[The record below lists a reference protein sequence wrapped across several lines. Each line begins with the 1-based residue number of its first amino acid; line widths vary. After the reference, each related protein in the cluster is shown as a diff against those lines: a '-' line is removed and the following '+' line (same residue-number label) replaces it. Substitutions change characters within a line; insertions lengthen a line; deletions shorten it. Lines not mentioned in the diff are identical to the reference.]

1 MSFWVTHVD
10 RKWAVFALYIH
21 RDAAKIVMPRCLA
34 LIRDLDD
41 RTTRRQPK
49 LCSARAQMMLLVIQI
64 NYMPPNGHVIDLA
77 YRLRGKNWSNFEVVK
92 NLSVLLDQMAKRG
105 QLNQL
110 EWQPYSRERIPIFC
124 CSILIDQK
132 QNNQTESLV
141 AYTQVNN

>member
-1 MSFWVTHVD
+1 MS
-10 RKWAVFALYIH
+10 
-21 RDAAKIVMPRCLA
+21 RCLA

-77 YRLRGKNWSNFEVVK
+77 YRLRGKNGSNFEVVK

-110 EWQPYSRERIPIFC
+110 E
-124 CSILIDQK
+124 
-132 QNNQTESLV
+132 
-141 AYTQVNN
+141 